1 MREAIGETEFEPQQ
15 ILGYAPVE
23 PDGSFKLLVPAD
35 TPLGLAILDSKGRAI
50 QTHLNWIQVRPGER
64 RTCDGCHSPRRGA
77 SLNSG
82 SIVNTLPSAL
92 MPAMAAAHQSGETM
106 ASTRTRLDATA
117 LNLAMD
123 LVHADNWA
131 DTTKTGVTAR
141 PSIIVR
147 YTGNANAAD
156 DLATAVPTNGIINY
170 PDHIQ
175 PIWTRSRGVSGAN
188 TCTTCHSDPAKLDLR
203 ASVAGTG
210 RLVSYEELLIGDPL
224 IDQATGQPVTR
235 LEDGVPVIVRNAP
248 LVDNMAGNALGM
260 TRASRLGEI
269 MFGEQL
275 KASAEARSAHP
286 NPPASAPDHS
296 TLLNA
301 AEKRLIT
308 EWMDLGGQYFNNVSA
323 SNSPV
328 RTATAL
334 SRSAFDANV
343 LPVLRA
349 NCVICHQ
356 PTGSSGAVQT
366 GQSYLRNRYILT
378 GDAEGDYNVTLT
390 MISNAC
396 NAATVASNAL
406 LQRPSTVPHP
416 AGAVGQAAPA
426 LPAGSAGYNAIA
438 TWITTGCSTP

>member
-1 MREAIGETEFEPQQ
+1 M
-15 ILGYAPVE
+15 
-23 PDGSFKLLVPAD
+23 
-35 TPLGLAILDSKGRAI
+35 
-50 QTHLNWIQVRPGER
+50 
-64 RTCDGCHSPRRGA
+64 
-77 SLNSG
+77 
-82 SIVNTLPSAL
+82 
-92 MPAMAAAHQSGETM
+92 
-106 ASTRTRLDATA
+106 
-117 LNLAMD
+117 
-123 LVHADNWA
+123 
-131 DTTKTGVTAR
+131 
-141 PSIIVR
+141 
-147 YTGNANAAD
+147 
-156 DLATAVPTNGIINY
+156 
-170 PDHIQ
+170 
-175 PIWTRSRGVSGAN
+175 
-188 TCTTCHSDPAKLDLR
+188 
-203 ASVAGTG
+203 
-210 RLVSYEELLIGDPL
+210 SYEELLVGDPV
-224 IDQATGQPVTR
+224 IDQATGLPVTR
-235 LEDGVPVIVRNAP
+235 LEDGVPVIVRNSP

-275 KASAEARSAHP
+275 KASAAARTAHP

-343 LPVLRA
+343 YPVLKA

-356 PTGSSGAVQT
+356 PTGNSGAAQT
-366 GQSYLRNRYILT
+366 GQSYLRNRFILT

-390 MISNAC
+390 MVSNAC
-396 NAATVASNAL
+396 SASTVASNAL

-416 AGAVGQAAPA
+416 AGAAGQTTAV

-438 TWITTGCSTP
+438 TWISTGCSTP